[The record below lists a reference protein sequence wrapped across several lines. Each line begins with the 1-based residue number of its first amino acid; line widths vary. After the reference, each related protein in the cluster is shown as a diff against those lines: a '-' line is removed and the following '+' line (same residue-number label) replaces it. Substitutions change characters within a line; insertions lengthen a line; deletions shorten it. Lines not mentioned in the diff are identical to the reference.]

1 MEKAVLIEAIKENA
15 KYFLEEAG
23 EFFPFAVCVNDEDQ
37 FVPIYLGEEV
47 HCFKTFDALKDFV
60 DEQDDEEEFEDDES
74 MIEEL
79 KFCVSKAIEEESFT
93 IGAIAFDTI
102 VTLSDTEQNAIR
114 VLFLKENNEITA
126 ADFIYSIKNK
136 KLNFS

>member
-37 FVPIYLGEEV
+37 FVPIYL
-47 HCFKTFDALKDFV
+47 
-60 DEQDDEEEFEDDES
+60 DDEEEFEDDES

>member
-37 FVPIYLGEEV
+37 FVPIY
-47 HCFKTFDALKDFV
+47 
-60 DEQDDEEEFEDDES
+60 DES